1 MAVDALAV
9 FCLRGRDE
17 ASHEYNGHS
26 VQRPI
31 RFDLRGH
38 LSTIKP
44 GHDKI
49 HEDKIRPE
57 ATRRLQCAGCV
68 IFFTDDV
75 MAGLLQN
82 QMRAL
87 TKKRIIVYDQNAG
100 LIRVEYCRC
109 EWCHHRCVFLMRSG
123 ARGIAVESRLS
134 RS

>member
-17 ASHEYNGHS
+17 ASHEYNRHS

-38 LSTIKP
+38 LSAIKP

-49 HEDKIRPE
+49 HDDKIRPE

-75 MAGLLQN
+75 MAGTLQSLP
-82 QMRAL
+82 RAL
-87 TKKRIIVYDQNAG
+87 TKAQIIVYD
-100 LIRVEYCRC
+100 
-109 EWCHHRCVFLMRSG
+109 
-123 ARGIAVESRLS
+123 
-134 RS
+134 